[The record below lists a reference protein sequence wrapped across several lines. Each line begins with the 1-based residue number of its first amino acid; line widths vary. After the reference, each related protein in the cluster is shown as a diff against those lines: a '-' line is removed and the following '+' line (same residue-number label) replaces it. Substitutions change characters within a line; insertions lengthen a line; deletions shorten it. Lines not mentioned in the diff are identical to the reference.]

1 MLRDDIIVMGFG
13 EMQEQAVQNHDKNLI
28 KVNLCLN
35 SRKMELKKPEL
46 KFMGH
51 IVSKNGL
58 KPDPD
63 KVKAVEQMPQQ
74 TRKVFVVSS
83 ITSQS
88 FCQDLQM

>member
-1 MLRDDIIVMGFG
+1 MGFG
-13 EMQEQAVQNHDKNLI
+13 ETQEQAVQNHDKNLI

-35 SRKMELKKPEL
+35 GRKELKKPEVKL
-46 KFMGH
+46 MGH

-58 KPDPD
+58 KPDVD
-63 KVKAVEQMPQQ
+63 KVKAVEQMPHQ
-74 TRKVFVVSS
+74 TRKVSAVSS